1 MTISP
6 SASLQKTSLPG
17 PHDIIRERLT
27 SGITV
32 LLRPNP
38 NSLSVSMAGYLH
50 AGSLYEPEEKLG
62 LADFTAESL
71 LRGTRQ
77 STFQEIFEKLESLG
91 ASLRFSGG
99 THTAGFAGKSLAAD
113 LDTLLGLTAEAL
125 MEPVFPDKHIERLR
139 AQAIIGLDLRAQDT
153 SEMASLGFDQIAF
166 ADHPYRLPEDG
177 YPETITAIT
186 RDDMVSFH
194 HKHYGPQGMV
204 ISLGGAVEPDEVIQQ
219 LETLFN
225 AWQNP
230 EQPKIIEV
238 GNPKP
243 LKETIHNHHAI
254 PEKSQA
260 DIVLGCV
267 GPRRDSPD
275 FLPARLGNSVLG
287 QFGMMG
293 RIGESVRNK
302 AGYAYYAYSS
312 LSSSIGP
319 GAWTV
324 SAGVDPANLDNAIE
338 LIIKELERFVT
349 EPVAE
354 EELQDNQSS
363 MIGKLPLALESNAG
377 VAGALL
383 TIERHHLGLDY
394 FQKFEETIKQVTR
407 ENALETAQ
415 KYLDTGRL
423 AISTAGPEQ

>member
-1 MTISP
+1 MIHNP
-6 SASLQKTSLPG
+6 SASLPKTSLPG
-17 PHDIIRERLT
+17 PHDIIRERL
-27 SGITV
+27 SNGITV

-38 NSLSVSMAGYLH
+38 NSLSVSMAGYLQ

-77 STFQEIFEKLESLG
+77 STFQEIFEDLESLG

-113 LDTLLGLTAEAL
+113 LDTILELMAEAL

-139 AQAIIGLDLRAQDT
+139 AQALIGLDLRAQDT

-166 ADHPYRLPEDG
+166 ANHPYRRPEDG
-177 YPETITAIT
+177 YPETIAAIT

-194 HKHYGPQGMV
+194 HKHYGPRGMV
-204 ISLGGAVEPDEVIQQ
+204 ISLVGAVDPIKVVKNLEALFGKWENPDQ
-219 LETLFN
+219 
-225 AWQNP
+225 P
-230 EQPKIIEV
+230 EIIEV
-238 GNPKP
+238 GDPSRLTK
-243 LKETIHNHHAI
+243 TIHNHHVI

-267 GPRRDSPD
+267 GPRRESPD
-275 FLPARLGNSVLG
+275 FIPARLGNSVLG

-324 SAGVDPANLDNAIE
+324 SAGVDPNNLDHALE
-338 LIIKELERFVT
+338 LIIKELERFVS
-349 EPVAE
+349 EPVDE
-354 EELQDNQSS
+354 EELQDSQSS
-363 MIGKLPLALESNAG
+363 IIGKLPLALESNAG

-383 TIERHHLGLDY
+383 TIERHNLGLDY
-394 FQKFEETIKQVTR
+394 FQKFEETISQVTR
-407 ENALETAQ
+407 ERALETAQ
-415 KYLDTGRL
+415 MYLDPNRL
-423 AISTAGPEQ
+423 AISTAGPER

>member
-1 MTISP
+1 MISYP
-6 SASLQKTSLPG
+6 SASLEKSSLPG
-17 PHDIIRERLT
+17 PHDIIREQL
-27 SGITV
+27 SNGITV

-38 NSLSVSMAGYLH
+38 NSLSVSMAGYLQ

-71 LRGTRQ
+71 LRGTRK
-77 STFQEIFEKLESLG
+77 STFQEIFEDLESLG

-113 LDTLLGLTAEAL
+113 LETILGLLAEAL
-125 MEPVFPDKHIERLR
+125 KEPVFPDKHIERLR
-139 AQAIIGLDLRAQDT
+139 AQALIGLDLRAQDT

-166 ADHPYRLPEDG
+166 ANHPYRLPEDG

-186 RDDMVSFH
+186 RDDMITFH
-194 HKHYGPQGMV
+194 DKHYGPREMV
-204 ISLGGAVEPDEVIQQ
+204 IALVGAVDPKKAVKN
-219 LETLFN
+219 LEALFGD
-225 AWQNP
+225 WENP
-230 EQPKIIEV
+230 HQPEIIEV
-238 GNPKP
+238 GNPAPMTK
-243 LKETIHNHHAI
+243 TIHNHHVI
-254 PEKSQA
+254 LEKSQA

-267 GPRRDSPD
+267 GPRRESLD
-275 FLPARLGNSVLG
+275 FFPARLGNSVLG

-312 LSSSIGP
+312 LSSSLGP

-324 SAGVDPANLDNAIE
+324 SAGVDPDNLDHALE
-338 LIIKELERFVT
+338 LIIEELERFVS
-349 EPVAE
+349 EPVEE
-354 EELQDNQSS
+354 EELQDSQSS

-394 FQKFEETIKQVTR
+394 FQRFEETISQVSR
-407 ENALETAQ
+407 EMALETAQ
-415 KYLDTGRL
+415 KYLDPTRL
-423 AISTAGPEQ
+423 AISTAGPER